1 MYIYLVMTKRFTIML
16 FKRPPEKASAS
27 EETNRTV
34 CCTLSLLGDA
44 RPEPAEMFFQQ
55 PNAKKKT
62 PRLSGVECLVYSK
75 SWMAYKLRINMA
87 LA

>member
-1 MYIYLVMTKRFTIML
+1 MYLPGYDEAFHRHAVQKAARKGFSKRRDESYGFL
-16 FKRPPEKASAS
+16 YVES
-27 EETNRTV
+27 
-34 CCTLSLLGDA
+34 LGDA
-44 RPEPAEMFFQQ
+44 RPEPAELFFQQ

-75 SWMAYKLRINMA
+75 SRMAYKLRINMA